1 MRNFIVV
8 VSLITVVIIL
18 VYVKKNIDT
27 IKSMYNGAATKT
39 TSSISGVSSTTSVSE
54 FKPPV
59 VIDDNTDTDAAIDDA
74 INEIVIPSIRTRV
87 FFEMMVNNINEGR
100 IVMELFDEIVPKTTN
115 NFKILCKEKY
125 KNSIFH
131 RVIPDFIIQ
140 GGDFTRGDGTGGTSI
155 YGDSFPDENFTL
167 KHDKAGLLSM
177 ANSGPDTNGS
187 QFFITLAPTPHLDNR
202 HVVFGRVVD
211 GFDMVKKI
219 NKVFAKNDK
228 PIVDCVIVNSGIIN

>member
-8 VSLITVVIIL
+8 VSVITVVIIL